1 MTSGYTTLRA
11 NRRSEGLWPLS
22 AEPGPSFRWGAIT
35 RRSAVTRKKVRDQN
49 GEELTVL
56 VEESRHRQEGTIYE
70 HVKRTG
76 LGVIVAVYSE
86 IVSAY
91 DPRARRTEYENAL
104 EDLRAGRIDGIIVW
118 KLDRLTRRRSEKRRI
133 LNVLEECGGR
143 LYSIVEGLDTA
154 DPSKREITE
163 IALAIYIG
171 NAEAES
177 EAISERVSL
186 MHLDRARRGLV
197 QPSSV
202 RPIGHTEDWRGL
214 VPAEVQVLH
223 EAAERLFAGEASF
236 SIAADFTAREIPKP
250 SGKANWNSHVLRRML
265 LSPRMVGKR
274 EYGGELY
281 ELEGVP
287 PIFDTATWE
296 KLCAVLAKRGARSG
310 PVETHL
316 LSSIALCG
324 ICKRTLSSATSGRKS
339 VKAYVCR
346 PRFEGDEACRK
357 ISVSMPHAEARVTAL
372 MVDFL
377 ADKERVRKLLL
388 RQAPPE
394 LVAKIQAREAEL
406 ATALHDLSRARF
418 APPPGVPRM
427 SDETFYELA
436 VEIEAERKE
445 NGRRLA
451 VTREAARLNEVLGFE
466 DAAHEWQ
473 TRPLHWKREILK
485 LVTESIVIEPRGKLL
500 PRDDPRYRPG
510 FNGFDPERVQ
520 VTFADE

>member
-1 MTSGYTTLRA
+1 
-11 NRRSEGLWPLS
+11 
-22 AEPGPSFRWGAIT
+22 
-35 RRSAVTRKKVRDQN
+35 
-49 GEELTVL
+49 
-56 VEESRHRQEGTIYE
+56 VEESRHRQEGSIFE
-70 HVKRTG
+70 HVQRNG
-76 LGVIVAVYSE
+76 LGVIVGVYSE

-91 DPRARRTEYENAL
+91 DPRAKRTEYENAL
-104 EDLRAGRIDGIIVW
+104 DDLRAGRIDGLIVW
-118 KLDRLTRRRSEKRRI
+118 KLDRLTRLRSEKRRI

-177 EAISERVSL
+177 ESIGERVSL
-186 MHLDRARRGLV
+186 MHLERARKGLV

-202 RPIGHTEDWRGL
+202 RPIGHTEDWQAL
-214 VPAEVQVLH
+214 VPAEVKVLH

-250 SGKANWNSHVLRRML
+250 SGKTHWNSHVLRRML

-274 EYGGELY
+274 EYGGTLY

-287 PIFDTATWE
+287 PIFDEETWE

-324 ICKRTLSSATSGRKS
+324 ICNRTMASSTSGRKS
-339 VKAYVCR
+339 VKTYVCR
-346 PRFEGDEACRK
+346 PRFEGDQACRK
-357 ISVSMPHAEARVTAL
+357 ISVSAAHAEARVTAL
-372 MVDFL
+372 VVEFL
-377 ADKERVRKLLL
+377 ADKERVSKLLL
-388 RQAPPE
+388 RSADPE
-394 LVAKIQAREAEL
+394 QVAKIQTREAEL
-406 ATALHDLSRARF
+406 TTALNDLDKARF

-427 SDETFYELA
+427 SDERYYELVA
-436 VEIEAERKE
+436 AIEAERQE
-445 NGRRLA
+445 LHRRLV
-451 VTREAARLNEVLGFE
+451 VTREAAILNEVLQFE
-466 DAAHEWQ
+466 DAAHEWE
-473 TRPLHWKREILK
+473 TRSLHWRRTILK

-500 PRDDPRYRPG
+500 AKDDPNYRPG
-510 FNGFDPERVQ
+510 FNAFDPERVR
-520 VTFADE
+520 VTFADT

>member
-1 MTSGYTTLRA
+1 LR
-11 NRRSEGLWPLS
+11 
-22 AEPGPSFRWGAIT
+22 AEPGEGFRWGAIV
-35 RRSAVTRKKVRDQN
+35 RRSAFNRKKVRDAET
-49 GEELTVL
+49 GEMRTVL
-56 VEESRHRQEGTIYE
+56 MEESTARQEDTIYSYVE
-70 HVKRTG
+70 RHK
-76 LGVIVAVYSE
+76 LGRIVAVYPE

-91 DPRARRTEYENAL
+91 KANAKRKEYENAL
-104 EDLRAGRIDGIIVW
+104 EDLRAGRMDGIIVW
-118 KLDRLTRRRSEKRRI
+118 KLDRLTRLRSQKRRI
-133 LNVLEECGGR
+133 LNVLEESGGR

-154 DPSKREITE
+154 DPDKARITE
-163 IALAIYIG
+163 IALSLYIG
-171 NAEAES
+171 SAEDES
-177 EAISERVSL
+177 ASIGERIAL
-186 MHLDRARRGLV
+186 MHLDRAKKGLV

-202 RPIGHTEDWRGL
+202 RPFGHTDDWQAL
-214 VPAEVQVLH
+214 MPSEVEILH

-236 SIAADFTAREIPKP
+236 SIAADFTARAIAKP
-250 SGKANWNSHVLRRML
+250 SGKTNWNSHVLRRML
-265 LSPRMVGKR
+265 TSPRMVGKR
-274 EYGGELY
+274 EYGENLY

-287 PIFDTATWE
+287 PIFDQATWE

-324 ICKRTLSSATSGRKS
+324 ICKRTLASATSGRRS
-339 VKAYVCR
+339 VKTYVCR

-357 ISVSMPHAEARVTAL
+357 ISVSATHAEARVSEL
-372 MVDFL
+372 VVSFL

-394 LVAKIQAREAEL
+394 EVTKIQAREAEL
-406 ATALHDLSRARF
+406 ATSLHDLSRARF

-436 VEIEAERKE
+436 ADIEAERKE
-445 NGRRLA
+445 LRRRLA
-451 VTREAARLNEVLGFE
+451 VTREATILDEVLGFE
-466 DAAHEWQ
+466 DAAHEWE
-473 TRPLHWKREILK
+473 TRPLHWKRELLK

-500 PRDDPRYRPG
+500 PRDDPRFRPG